1 MENNLDCSKYKN
13 KDGVSCY
20 RNSILAILQSLP
32 IFSDHIMDIENF
44 MEFHKKCE
52 IEEKDVTRTITYQI
66 FKLFNLSLDNPS
78 ANLNP
83 QSFTKTMIVKN
94 DIWGQRSQQDSS
106 EYLLDLIDGLRAEQ
120 GSLKQ
125 FIGGRK
131 LTNDIPEMKSKESLF
146 RILTKQKEEEYCGE
160 KYKFLTNMYSPF
172 NKMFNFMV
180 KTTKLCPNCKFTSHS
195 IESTNVLKLDL
206 PDNNKEDT
214 LENLIIN
221 YSKSEAI
228 DDENRVTC
236 PSCIHKVCSES
247 IHTIISLPQI
257 LIINLKRF
265 SMNAFGM
272 FGRKKQNRII
282 YPLELELTDIVNDGK
297 EYKYMLVGVNMH
309 LGYSINH
316 GHYISIVKLST
327 DNGWHIFNDES
338 NVRSVDNINQIVNN
352 NATILFYL
360 RKN

>member
-32 IFSDHIMDIENF
+32 IFSNNIIDIENF
-44 MEFHKKCE
+44 QKFYNKCT
-52 IEEKDVTRTITYQI
+52 EEGKNITHTITYQL

-83 QSFTKTMIVKN
+83 SSFTKTMIMKN
-94 DIWGQRSQQDSS
+94 EIWGQRMQQDSS

-120 GSLKQ
+120 GKLMC
-125 FIGGRK
+125 FVGGRK
-131 LTNDIPEMKSKESLF
+131 LTGKDNSMSNKENLF
-146 RILTKQKEEEYCGE
+146 KIVVKQKEEEYCGE

-172 NKMFNFMV
+172 NKMFNFII
-180 KTTKLCPNCKFTSHS
+180 KTTKLCPNCKFMSHS
-195 IESTNVLKLDL
+195 VESTNVLKLDL
-206 PDNNKEDT
+206 PDDNKEET

-221 YSKSEAI
+221 YSKSEAF

-236 PSCIHKVCSES
+236 SSCIHKVLSES
-247 IHTIISLPQI
+247 IHTIINLPQI

-265 SMNAFGM
+265 SMNSFGM
-272 FGRKKQNRII
+272 HGQKKQNRII
-282 YPLELELTDIVNDGK
+282 YPLELDLTDIINDK
-297 EYKYMLVGVNMH
+297 NEYKYQLVGVNMH

-316 GHYISIVKLST
+316 GHYISMIKLST
-327 DNGWHIFNDES
+327 DNGWHVFNDES
-338 NVRSVDNINQIVNN
+338 DVRTVDSINEIVNN

>member
-32 IFSDHIMDIENF
+32 IFSDHVINLENF
-44 MEFHKKCE
+44 MEFYNKCE
-52 IEEKDVTRTITYQI
+52 SEEKDITRTITYQL

-83 QSFTKTMIVKN
+83 QSFTKTMIMKN
-94 DIWGQRSQQDSS
+94 DIWGQRAQQDSS

-120 GSLKQ
+120 GVLKK
-125 FIGGRK
+125 FIGGRNLIGK
-131 LTNDIPEMKSKESLF
+131 DFVLTNKESLF

-172 NKMFNFMV
+172 NKMFNFLI
-180 KTTKLCPNCKFTSHS
+180 KTTKLCPKCKFTNHS
-195 IESTNVLKLDL
+195 VESTNVLKLDL
-206 PDNNKEDT
+206 PDDNKEET

-221 YSKSEAI
+221 YSKTEAL
-228 DDENRVTC
+228 DDENRFTC
-236 PSCIHKVCSES
+236 PSCIHKVRSES
-247 IHTIISLPQI
+247 IHTIINLPQI

-282 YPLELELTDIVNDGK
+282 YPLELDLTDIVNDSN

-309 LGYSINH
+309 LGFSINH
-316 GHYISIVKLST
+316 GHYVSIVKLST

-338 NVRSVDNINQIVNN
+338 DVRSVDNINQIVNN